1 MQTRESTLALK
12 PRVDITRSP
21 KRVSVTLQKVLMSS
35 IKLETSTFLSVAV
48 FLCSTGKVGG
58 GRSTGS
64 HSHNCV

>member
-12 PRVDITRSP
+12 PRENITRSP

-48 FLCSTGKVGG
+48 FLWSTGKVGG